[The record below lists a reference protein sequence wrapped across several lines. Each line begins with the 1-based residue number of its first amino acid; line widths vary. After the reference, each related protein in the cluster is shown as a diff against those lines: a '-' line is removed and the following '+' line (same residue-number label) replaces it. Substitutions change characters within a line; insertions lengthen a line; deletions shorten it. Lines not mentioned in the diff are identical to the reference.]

1 MATVV
6 QTQTQHP
13 PKDLLSLVKQFANWI
28 TEPAPSI
35 QDKETRF
42 QVRSLVAILVFL
54 NIVNILFAVG
64 LVIADPNLTLS
75 PVTFVTIATLAGAYA
90 LSRTKHY
97 KWAASAAVGIIS
109 LSALYLATGSTDIS
123 VVWLY
128 YLVIGVLLAGLW
140 ISSRAAVIL
149 LVLDMLGIG
158 ILLLVH
164 IQPKLS
170 IATVLYPIG
179 FVGISS
185 GIFLFYTRFR
195 DILEHDRRRQIDA
208 ALEQT
213 RKANDALGDANTE
226 LVKANN
232 LATES
237 ARLKSEFMST
247 MSHELRTPLNA
258 MLGFCG
264 ILLEGMGG
272 EIDDDARHMIER
284 VNSNSSRL
292 LTLINEVLDLA
303 KIEAGRMELMSR
315 AFSPRTLSEQWKSQM
330 HVLAQQKGL
339 TFDIEV
345 DPSLPDTLYGDSDR
359 ITQIVI
365 NLLSNAFKFTE
376 NGGVKLELKRE
387 DSNPNWILR
396 VTDSGVGIPP
406 HAINYIFD
414 EFRQVDGSSRRV
426 YGGTGL
432 GLAIVRNLCLM
443 MKGNV
448 KVTSELNKGSVFT
461 VTLPC
466 ITTQPI
472 EVPLAS

>member
-1 MATVV
+1 MATVA
-6 QTQTQHP
+6 QTQTQ
-13 PKDLLSLVKQFANWI
+13 PKDFLNLFKQLANKI

-42 QVRSLVAILVFL
+42 QVRSLVTILVFL
-54 NIVNILFAVG
+54 NVANVLFAVG
-64 LVIADPNLTLS
+64 LVIADPKVTLS
-75 PVTFVTIATLAGAYA
+75 SITFITILALAGTYFI
-90 LSRTKHY
+90 SRTRYY
-97 KWAASAAVGIIS
+97 KWAAGTAVGIIS
-109 LSALYLATGSTDIS
+109 LSLFFLASDGANMS

-128 YLVIGVLLAGLW
+128 YLVIGILLAGLW
-140 ISSRAAVIL
+140 MSSRAASIL
-149 LVLDMLGIG
+149 LALDIVGVG
-158 ILLLVH
+158 VLLLL
-164 IQPKLS
+164 QPKLT
-170 IATVLYPIG
+170 IANILYPLG
-179 FVGISS
+179 FVGITS

-195 DILEHDRRRQIDA
+195 DILEHDRRIQIAA

-213 RKANDALGDANTE
+213 RKANDALEGANTE

-315 AFSPRTLSEQWKSQM
+315 PFSPRTLSDQWQSQM
-330 HVLAQQKGL
+330 HVLAEQKGL
-339 TFDIEV
+339 TFTIEV
-345 DPSLPDTLYGDSDR
+345 DSSLPDTIYGDADR

-376 NGGVKLELKRE
+376 QGGVKLDLKRE
-387 DSNPNWILR
+387 DSNWVIR

-448 KVTSELNKGSVFT
+448 KVSSELNKGSVFT

-466 ITTQPI
+466 ITTQQT
-472 EVPLAS
+472 EAALAS

>member
-1 MATVV
+1 MATVA
-6 QTQTQHP
+6 QTQTQP
-13 PKDLLSLVKQFANWI
+13 RDFSSLFRQLANKI
-28 TEPAPSI
+28 TEPSASI

-42 QVRSLVAILVFL
+42 QVRSLVTILVFL
-54 NIVNILFAVG
+54 NVANILFAVG
-64 LVIADPNLTLS
+64 LVIVDPKVTLS
-75 PVTFVTIATLAGAYA
+75 SITFVTVIALAGTYFI
-90 LSRTKHY
+90 SRTRHY
-97 KWAASAAVGIIS
+97 KWAAGMSVGIIS
-109 LSALYLATGSTDIS
+109 LSLFFLASDGANMS

-128 YLVIGVLLAGLW
+128 YLVIGILLAGLW
-140 ISSRAAVIL
+140 MSSRAASIL
-149 LVLDMLGIG
+149 LALDILGVG
-158 ILLLVH
+158 VLLLL
-164 IQPKLS
+164 QPKLT
-170 IATVLYPIG
+170 IANILYPIG
-179 FVGISS
+179 FVGITS

-195 DILEHDRRRQIDA
+195 DILEHDRRIQIAA

-213 RKANDALGDANTE
+213 RKANDALEGANTE

-272 EIDDDARHMIER
+272 EIDADARHMIER

-315 AFSPRTLSEQWKSQM
+315 PFSPRTLSEQWQSQM
-330 HVLAQQKGL
+330 HVLAEQKGL
-339 TFDIEV
+339 TFTIEV
-345 DPSLPDTLYGDSDR
+345 DSSLPDTIYGDADR

-376 NGGVKLELKRE
+376 KGGVKLDLKR
-387 DSNPNWILR
+387 DDLNWIIR

-448 KVTSELNKGSVFT
+448 KVSSELNKGSVFT
-461 VTLPC
+461 ITLPC
-466 ITTQPI
+466 ITTQQT
-472 EVPLAS
+472 EAALAS

>member
-1 MATVV
+1 MATVA
-6 QTQTQHP
+6 QTQTQ
-13 PKDLLSLVKQFANWI
+13 PKDFFKLFKQFANSI

-54 NIVNILFAVG
+54 NIANILFAVG
-64 LVIADPNLTLS
+64 LAMADPNLTLS
-75 PVTFVTIATLAGAYA
+75 PITFVTIIALAGTYFI
-90 LSRTKHY
+90 SRTRHY
-97 KWAASAAVGIIS
+97 KWAAGMSVGIIS
-109 LSALYLATGSTDIS
+109 LSVLYLSTGNTEIS

-140 ISSRAAVIL
+140 INSRAASIL
-149 LVLDMLGIG
+149 LVLDLLGIG
-158 ILLLVH
+158 VLLMTQV
-164 IQPKLS
+164 QSRLS

-179 FVGISS
+179 FIAITS
-185 GIFLFYTRFR
+185 GIFLFYIRFR
-195 DILEHDRRRQIDA
+195 NILENDRRRQIAA

-213 RKANDALGDANTE
+213 RKANDALGEANTE
-226 LVKANN
+226 LTKANA

-272 EIDDDARHMIER
+272 EIDDDARHMVER
-284 VNSNSSRL
+284 VNANSSRL

-303 KIEAGRMELMSR
+303 KIEAGRMELMTR
-315 AFSPRTLSEQWKSQM
+315 PFSPRTLSEQWQSQM

-339 TFDIEV
+339 TFTIDV
-345 DPSLPDTLYGDSDR
+345 DPTLPDTIYGDSDR

-376 NGGVKLELKRE
+376 KGGVKLDLSRE
-387 DSNPNWILR
+387 DSNWILR

-466 ITTQPI
+466 MISQPI
-472 EVPLAS
+472 EAALAS

>member
-1 MATVV
+1 MATVA
-6 QTQTQHP
+6 QTQNQ
-13 PKDLLSLVKQFANWI
+13 PKDLLSLFKQFANRI

-35 QDKETRF
+35 QDKEIRF
-42 QVRSLVAILVFL
+42 QVRSLVAILLFL
-54 NIVNILFAVG
+54 NIANILFAIG
-64 LVIADPNLTLS
+64 LGIADPNLKLS
-75 PVTFVTIATLAGAYA
+75 PVTFVTIAALAGAYV
-90 LSRTKHY
+90 LSRTNHY
-97 KWAASAAVGIIS
+97 KWAAGAAVGIIS
-109 LSALYLATGSTDIS
+109 ISALYLSTGSTDIS
-123 VVWLY
+123 IVWLY

-140 ISSRAAVIL
+140 ISSRAAAIL
-149 LVLDMLGIG
+149 LVLDLLGIG
-158 ILLLVH
+158 VLLLIQV
-164 IQPKLS
+164 QPKLN
-170 IATVLYPIG
+170 IANALYPIG
-179 FVGISS
+179 FVCISS

-195 DILEHDRRRQIDA
+195 DILENDRRRQIAA

-213 RKANDALGDANTE
+213 RKANDALETANTE

-258 MLGFCG
+258 MIGFCG

-284 VNSNSSRL
+284 VNSNSGRL
-292 LTLINEVLDLA
+292 LNLINEVLDLA
-303 KIEAGRMELMSR
+303 KIEAGRMEMMSR
-315 AFSPRTLSEQWKSQM
+315 PFSPHLLSDQWKSQM
-330 HVLAQQKGL
+330 HVLAEQKGL
-339 TFDIEV
+339 TFDIEI
-345 DPSLPDTLYGDSDR
+345 DAALPDAIYGDADR
-359 ITQIVI
+359 LTQIVI

-376 NGGVKLELKRE
+376 TGGVKLELKRDDLE
-387 DSNPNWILR
+387 WIIR

-466 ITTQPI
+466 VTSEPT
-472 EVPLAS
+472 EAALAS

>member
-1 MATVV
+1 
-6 QTQTQHP
+6 
-13 PKDLLSLVKQFANWI
+13 
-28 TEPAPSI
+28 
-35 QDKETRF
+35 
-42 QVRSLVAILVFL
+42 
-54 NIVNILFAVG
+54 
-64 LVIADPNLTLS
+64 
-75 PVTFVTIATLAGAYA
+75 
-90 LSRTKHY
+90 
-97 KWAASAAVGIIS
+97 
-109 LSALYLATGSTDIS
+109 
-123 VVWLY
+123 
-128 YLVIGVLLAGLW
+128 
-140 ISSRAAVIL
+140 
-149 LVLDMLGIG
+149 
-158 ILLLVH
+158 
-164 IQPKLS
+164 
-170 IATVLYPIG
+170 LYPIG
-179 FVGISS
+179 FVCISS

-195 DILEHDRRRQIDA
+195 DILENDRRRQIAA

-213 RKANDALGDANTE
+213 RKANDALEQANTD
-226 LVKANN
+226 LIKANN

-272 EIDDDARHMIER
+272 EIDADARHMIER

-292 LTLINEVLDLA
+292 LNLINEVLDLA
-303 KIEAGRMELMSR
+303 KIEAGRMEMLSR
-315 AFSPRTLSEQWKSQM
+315 PFSPRALSEQWQSQM

-339 TFDIEV
+339 SLDVEV
-345 DPSLPDTLYGDSDR
+345 DPALPDTIYGDADR

-376 NGGVKLELKRE
+376 KGGVRLELKRE
-387 DSNPNWILR
+387 DSDWIIR
-396 VTDSGVGIPP
+396 VIDTGVGIPP

-466 ITTQPI
+466 ITSEPT
-472 EVPLAS
+472 EVALAS